1 MMILLKNLVNFEF
14 LKGICVRFLSLI
26 ALMHQPNADKLP
38 FMDITS
44 YLQISFSSYDIVY
57 GILNFSDPANN

>member
-1 MMILLKNLVNFEF
+1 MIYLINLVNFEF

-26 ALMHQPNADKLP
+26 AFMHYPKADKLP
-38 FMDITS
+38 FIEITS

-57 GILNFSDPANN
+57 GILNFSDPAKK